1 MHDTLLNFI
10 LPLKLG
16 SYNIVWLVYN
26 PAKHK
31 NFLTNTN
38 IDKILGWTN
47 QQMILRNDNWNRSVR
62 DVYKEAKIHPSDSAN
77 LGYIGLSI
85 LYSAT

>member
-1 MHDTLLNFI
+1 
-10 LPLKLG
+10 
-16 SYNIVWLVYN
+16 
-26 PAKHK
+26 
-31 NFLTNTN
+31 
-38 IDKILGWTN
+38 
-47 QQMILRNDNWNRSVR
+47 MILRNDNWNRSVR